1 MKNIEQLCFSSTF
14 LNEQLI
20 TLRGEQHGS
29 FQPWFSEVD
38 KIAHRE
44 GAYLSR
50 KICMP
55 WKI

>member
-1 MKNIEQLCFSSTF
+1 MKNIEQFCFSSTF

-20 TLRGEQHGS
+20 TLQGEQHGN

-55 WKI
+55 